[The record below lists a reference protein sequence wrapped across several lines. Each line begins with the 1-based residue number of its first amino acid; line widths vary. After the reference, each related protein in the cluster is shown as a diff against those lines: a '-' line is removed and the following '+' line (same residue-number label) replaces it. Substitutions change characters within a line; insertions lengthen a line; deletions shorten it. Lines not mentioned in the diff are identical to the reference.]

1 MCAGSV
7 IIHFRIGVA
16 SDDND
21 CLPNGRIQVCC
32 AGLCGSVSFIW
43 VFMYVAQG
51 ETDGVEIMLL
61 S

>member
-7 IIHFRIGVA
+7 ISYSRMGV
-16 SDDND
+16 SFIRYD

-32 AGLCGSVSFIW
+32 AGLCRRVGFIW
-43 VFMYVAQG
+43 FFMYVAQV
-51 ETDGVEIMLL
+51 ETDSVIIMLL

>member
-16 SDDND
+16 SIRYD
-21 CLPNGRIQVCC
+21 CLRNGRIQVCC
-32 AGLCGSVSFIW
+32 AGLCGGEKFIW

-51 ETDGVEIMLL
+51 ESDDVKIML